1 MKTHMTGVKNKRA
14 KGKNKKPE
22 IYLLVEFLVL
32 FLVVFFISF
41 VNMKWLTILSAIV
54 AIFIF
59 IISCI
64 PRYKK
69 VHARQTEK
77 HTHNFNRK

>member
-1 MKTHMTGVKNKRA
+1 MKTHMTGVENRRT

-22 IYLLVEFLVL
+22 IYLIVEFLVL
-32 FLVVFFISF
+32 ILVVFFISF
-41 VNMKWLTILSAIV
+41 VNMKWLTILSVVV

-59 IISCI
+59 IVSCI

>member
-1 MKTHMTGVKNKRA
+1 MKAHMTGIKNRRA

-22 IYLLVEFLVL
+22 IYLLVEVLVL
-32 FLVVFFISF
+32 FFVVFSISF
-41 VNMKWLTILSAIV
+41 ADIKWLTILSAIV

-69 VHARQTEK
+69 VHARQIEK

>member
-1 MKTHMTGVKNKRA
+1 MKAHITGVKNRRA

-22 IYLLVEFLVL
+22 MYLLVEFLVL